1 VDIQKKVNFFI
12 EEWVL
17 EKEFLVN
24 FFSIV
29 FYFSCCSLKCRWLKS
44 FFSKKNETMLV
55 VQEHEA

>member
-24 FFSIV
+24 FFQ
-29 FYFSCCSLKCRWLKS
+29 S
-44 FFSKKNETMLV
+44 FFIFLV
-55 VQEHEA
+55 VA